1 MPYMYALCVCL
12 VCMPCMYVL
21 RACLTCKPLRKQDT
35 CFGSCDPFVAVIF
48 FVFFCI
54 RRTLVSGA
62 ATLLSLSFLFI
73 YFFAYAGHWFR
84 ELRPFCRCQ
93 LGPLFLPGMRKCQ
106 KRPIYLPKEAYK
118 PFRRCQPGPLFLAGM
133 HQRAP
138 SSWFLVRGLGPFS
151 LQVLQVCTKEPLL
164 ARQRRPMILSPVH
177 ALHVCMYACL
187 RKEPCSHGKRD
198 LLY

>member
-1 MPYMYALCVCL
+1 MPYMYALYVCLICMPCVYALYVCLICMPCACALCACL
-12 VCMPCMYVL
+12 VCMSYVHASHASL
-21 RACLTCKPLRKQDT
+21 CV
-35 CFGSCDPFVAVIF
+35 S
-48 FVFFCI
+48 
-54 RRTLVSGA
+54 RTLVSGA

-164 ARQRRPMILSPVH
+164 ARQRRPIRLSPVH
-177 ALHVCMYACL
+177 ALHACMYACL

-198 LLY
+198 LLD